1 MLTGPIRR
9 FPGFDRLLM
18 TLVFSVP
25 ASYKAIRKVPG
36 GAAPVLAGAEASAVR
51 LCQEVSIA
59 PLPHLSPG
67 GYAPS
72 KARPLL
78 RQGTC
83 SLDRG
88 GLGLGQ

>member
-1 MLTGPIRR
+1 
-9 FPGFDRLLM
+9 M

-59 PLPHLSPG
+59 PCPTCPQEG
-67 GYAPS
+67 MPQ
-72 KARPLL
+72 AR
-78 RQGTC
+78 
-83 SLDRG
+83 
-88 GLGLGQ
+88 LGLCCAKGPVLWIEAGWGWGSEPC

>member
-36 GAAPVLAGAEASAVR
+36 GAAPVLAGAEASAV
-51 LCQEVSIA
+51 
-59 PLPHLSPG
+59 
-67 GYAPS
+67 
-72 KARPLL
+72 
-78 RQGTC
+78 
-83 SLDRG
+83 
-88 GLGLGQ
+88 